1 MDSVLRNRSVQ
12 VVANRLLMLLV
23 MVLLN
28 LAVWLPM
35 ARAQA
40 GSKAD
45 DACVSGSMT
54 SLISRQ
60 VNSVNVSSTAQAAPQ
75 AAGFRENEK
84 GIAAAQASETAR
96 TLQEARRWFEKGA
109 HKGYAPAQ
117 VNLAILSLAGW
128 GAPSNAGA
136 ALYWLKEAA
145 RQDYALAHFD
155 LGILYMRGCGVR
167 QDYREAFLLFQR
179 GADASDP
186 AAQMNLG
193 YLYDQGFG
201 VAQDRFK
208 AAAWYRTAAENGVAQ
223 AQYNLGDLYA
233 RGEGVTRDEH
243 AAFVWF
249 QKAAEQGHSG
259 ARVMLGFFY
268 AEGRGTGKDLGAAY
282 MWLSAAALQ
291 GDHRGKALLL
301 DLGDQLPVEQLED
314 STKRAHTL
322 FESRNSTSASK
333 LSFVH

>member
-1 MDSVLRNRSVQ
+1 MYSLLRKSSVR
-12 VVANRLLMLLV
+12 VVARRFSILLV

-40 GSKAD
+40 DANAG
-45 DACVSGSMT
+45 DACVAGSMA

-60 VNSVNVSSTAQAAPQ
+60 VGSVNVSSGTPTAPQ
-75 AAGFRENEK
+75 GAGVRENEK
-84 GIAAAQASETAR
+84 GIAAAQAAETGR
-96 TLQEARRWFEKGA
+96 TLEEARRWFEKGA

-128 GAPSNAGA
+128 GAPPNAGA

-145 RQDYALAHFD
+145 RQDYALAYFD
-155 LGILYMRGCGVR
+155 LGILYMRGCGVG
-167 QDYREAFLLFQR
+167 QDYREAASLFQR
-179 GADASDP
+179 GADAGDP

-201 VAQDRFK
+201 VTQDRAK
-208 AAAWYRTAAENGVAQ
+208 AAEWYRTAAESGVAQ
-223 AQYNLGDLYA
+223 AQYNLADLYT
-233 RGEGVTRDEH
+233 RGDGVTRDER
-243 AAFVWF
+243 AAFEWF
-249 QKAAEQGHSG
+249 QKAAAQGHSG

-268 AEGRGTGKDLGAAY
+268 AEGRGTGKDLRAAY

-291 GDHRGKALLL
+291 GDQRGKTLLL
-301 DLGDQLPVEQLED
+301 ALGDQLPVEQLED
-314 STKRAHTL
+314 STKRAQSL
-322 FESRNSTSASK
+322 ARLENVQRPSR

>member
-1 MDSVLRNRSVQ
+1 MDSIRRNRSIQ
-12 VVANRLLMLLV
+12 VVANRLSILLV

-28 LAVWLPM
+28 LGVWLPM
-35 ARAQA
+35 GRAQA
-40 GSKAD
+40 ATKAD
-45 DACVSGSMT
+45 DACVASSMT

-60 VNSVNVSSTAQAAPQ
+60 VNSVNVSS
-75 AAGFRENEK
+75 AAGVRENEK
-84 GIAAAQASETAR
+84 GIAAAQAAETMR

-109 HKGYAPAQ
+109 RKGYAPAQ

-128 GAPSNAGA
+128 GAPPNAGA

-145 RQDYALAHFD
+145 RQDYALAYFD

-167 QDYREAFLLFQR
+167 QDYREAFSLFQR
-179 GADASDP
+179 GADAGDP

-201 VAQDRFK
+201 TARDRAK
-208 AAAWYRTAAENGVAQ
+208 AAAWYRTAAESGALQ

-233 RGEGVTRDEH
+233 RGEGVARDER

-249 QKAAEQGHSG
+249 QRAAAQGHSG

-268 AEGRGTGKDLGAAY
+268 AEGRGTEKDLRAAY

-291 GDHRGKALLL
+291 GDQRGKAMLVNLR
-301 DLGDQLPVEQLED
+301 DQLPVEQLED
-314 STKRAHTL
+314 STKRAQSL
-322 FESRNSTSASK
+322 ARLENVKSPPG